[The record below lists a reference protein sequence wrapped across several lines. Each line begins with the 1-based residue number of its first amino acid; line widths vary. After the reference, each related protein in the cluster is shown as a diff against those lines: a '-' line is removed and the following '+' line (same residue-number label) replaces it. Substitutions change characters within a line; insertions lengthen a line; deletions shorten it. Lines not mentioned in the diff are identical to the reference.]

1 MTCNVIGAATVNAMT
16 NAESASIVY
25 DPAAAADL
33 LGISASG
40 LRRLA
45 PIYESVYGD
54 LKRVG
59 QGDESKRSREWPTEA
74 IERLQTA
81 RGVTG
86 RGRPYRT
93 IEAAL
98 AALRSGV
105 EVGSVEIDFGGR
117 QAGADVATS
126 QALQVLI
133 GEIRLLRDEVAEL
146 KQGREL
152 SQPHAEIKNLAPADR
167 QHSLLLRLALWAEE
181 KIRGK

>member
-1 MTCNVIGAATVNAMT
+1 MTYSVIGAATVNAMT

-25 DPAAAADL
+25 DPARAAEL
-33 LGISASG
+33 LGVSASG

-105 EVGSVEIDFGGR
+105 EVGSVDIDFAGR
-117 QAGADVATS
+117 HTGADVAT
-126 QALQVLI
+126 QKTLAMLI
-133 GEIRLLRDEVAEL
+133 REISALRDEVAEL
-146 KQGREL
+146 RKDAGTKSLET
-152 SQPHAEIKNLAPADR
+152 SDR
-167 QHSLLLRLALWAEE
+167 QHGPVVRLALLLERLLR
-181 KIRGK
+181 K